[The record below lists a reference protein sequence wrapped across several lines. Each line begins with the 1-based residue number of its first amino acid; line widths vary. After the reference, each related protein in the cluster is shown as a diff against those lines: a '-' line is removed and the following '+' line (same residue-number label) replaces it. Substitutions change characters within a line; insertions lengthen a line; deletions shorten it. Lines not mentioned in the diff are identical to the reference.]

1 MRWHRFLKWRCK
13 CGQKNSADQSLR
25 NFGNCFHLTLAVENF
40 EDVVERIGLI
50 FVLSLFLG
58 LFLVEVERRKTGS
71 SALAALLGRLLILV
85 EVQRAGRLVK
95 ARGDD
100 GDADLVVERL
110 VERRAEDR
118 ERVGM
123 HSLLHEGAAIPA
135 NRGQLALLA
144 WNTAG
149 RPAPA
154 GAPAIADVTDPDMAK
169 AAQWCTEQGTMDA
182 KGDRFEP
189 EGWTPKFKVIEV
201 WNKTFPAA

>member
-13 CGQKNSADQSLR
+13 CGQRNSADQSLR
-25 NFGNCFHLTLAVENF
+25 NFRNCFHLTLAVENF

-58 LFLVEVERRKTGS
+58 LFLVEVERCKTGS
-71 SALAALLGRLLILV
+71 GALAALLGRLLILV

-123 HSLLHEGAAIPA
+123 HGLLHEG
-135 NRGQLALLA
+135 RCLLDLVE
-144 WNTAG
+144 
-149 RPAPA
+149 
-154 GAPAIADVTDPDMAK
+154 ADV
-169 AAQWCTEQGTMDA
+169 
-182 KGDRFEP
+182 R
-189 EGWTPKFKVIEV
+189 
-201 WNKTFPAA
+201 

>member
-71 SALAALLGRLLILV
+71 GALAALLGRLLILV

-95 ARGDD
+95 ARGND

-123 HSLLHEGAAIPA
+123 PTLRIS
-135 NRGQLALLA
+135 
-144 WNTAG
+144 
-149 RPAPA
+149 
-154 GAPAIADVTDPDMAK
+154 
-169 AAQWCTEQGTMDA
+169 
-182 KGDRFEP
+182 
-189 EGWTPKFKVIEV
+189 
-201 WNKTFPAA
+201 